1 MIVERERSGITRS
14 LELPCVSWSVKIE
27 IIHEVHEHHRNHLSW
42 AAVAPS
48 LSISLLVDK
57 EEAEK
62 KEAKKVDE
70 KVDEQMDGEV
80 DGF

>member
-27 IIHEVHEHHRNHLSW
+27 IREHHRNHLSW

-62 KEAKKVDE
+62 VDE
-70 KVDEQMDGEV
+70 EMDEEMDGEVGGEV